1 MASKSKKE
9 KIEETLSEDIKSES
23 KENAAQSVEEKD
35 VPELDYKDMF
45 EKCNASLDEANKKYL
60 YLYAEF
66 DNYKKRNRNISEEK
80 FADGRNMV
88 LTDLFNIIDNMDRAI
103 KCIEKDSDREGVEM
117 IKKQMFDVLTRY
129 GVEEIDALDK
139 EFDPT
144 YHNAIMRVE
153 DSEKSGKVVNQ
164 AQKGYK
170 IGDKVLRYA
179 QVVVAE

>member
-1 MASKSKKE
+1 MASKSKKD
-9 KIEETLSEDIKSES
+9 KAEETLDNEMKAES
-23 KENAAQSVEEKD
+23 AESSADTAEEKD

-45 EKCNASLDEANKKYL
+45 EKCNASLDEANKK
-60 YLYAEF
+60 
-66 DNYKKRNRNISEEK
+66 RNTNISEEK
-80 FADGRNMV
+80 FSDGRNMV

-117 IKKQMFDVLTRY
+117 IKKQMFDMLKRY

-139 EFDPT
+139 DFDPT

>member
-1 MASKSKKE
+1 
-9 KIEETLSEDIKSES
+9 
-23 KENAAQSVEEKD
+23 
-35 VPELDYKDMF
+35 
-45 EKCNASLDEANKKYL
+45 
-60 YLYAEF
+60 
-66 DNYKKRNRNISEEK
+66 
-80 FADGRNMV
+80 MV
-88 LTDLFNIIDNMDRAI
+88 LTDLFIIIDIMDRAI

-117 IKKQMFDVLTRY
+117 IKKQMFDMLKRY

-139 EFDPT
+139 DFDPT

>member
-1 MASKSKKE
+1 MASKSKKD
-9 KIEETLSEDIKSES
+9 KAEETLDNEMKAES
-23 KENAAQSVEEKD
+23 AESSADTAEEKV

-80 FADGRNMV
+80 FSDGRNMV

-117 IKKQMFDVLTRY
+117 IKKQMFDMLKRY

-139 EFDPT
+139 DFDPT